1 MFPTIVASL
10 LILTGVVVYQ
20 ARDAFM
26 FGSRRAF
33 WWRTALALPLAA
45 VSSVGVWLLVT
56 VPEFSQYAFAN
67 PLGLS
72 WDCETYGRGGAL
84 VCFKH

>member
-1 MFPTIVASL
+1 MFPAIVACL
-10 LILTGVVVYQ
+10 MILTGAVIYQ
-20 ARDAFM
+20 ARDAFI

-33 WWRTALALPLAA
+33 WWRAALALPLAGI
-45 VSSVGVWLLVT
+45 SGVGLWLLIA
-56 VPEFSQYAFAN
+56 VPELSQSVFAN

>member
-1 MFPTIVASL
+1 MFPMIVASL
-10 LILTGVVVYQ
+10 MILTGVVLYQ
-20 ARDAFM
+20 ARDTFI

-33 WWRTALALPLAA
+33 WWRVGLAVPLA
-45 VSSVGVWLLVT
+45 VISGVGVWLLVM
-56 VPEFSQYAFAN
+56 VPELSQHAFAN